1 MLLLQLLCGDFR
13 ISELFDVFDALFL
26 FVIFKTKDQR
36 DSGSS
41 LLVNASW
48 LHGVGYTV

>member
-1 MLLLQLLCGDFR
+1 MILLQLLCGDSR
-13 ISELFDVFDALFL
+13 ISELVLCTFSVFD
-26 FVIFKTKDQR
+26 FKTKDQR

-48 LHGVGYTV
+48 LYGVGYVV